1 MDGYQEKMKMAE
13 DYKGQFLGN
22 HASELTETAWVG
34 YYHPYTSPHKKGFET
49 DARIWRKCKN
59 G

>member
-1 MDGYQEKMKMAE
+1 MHESREKLKMAE
-13 DYKGQFLGN
+13 GDRAQFLGN
-22 HASELTETAWVG
+22 HALELAEIAWVG
-34 YYHPYTSPHKKGFET
+34 YYHPYATPHETSFEA